1 MNGAFMNEVLNLY
14 AAGKS
19 INMISKSMGLSPYH
33 ITKILKA
40 NNIEIRIKNYQALVI
55 DTQKINELYDSGMST
70 YKISKLLGCS
80 DETIRKQIKRMRSA
94 VDRNKLEDDS
104 ILKIQQKSLKN
115 WQNEEYIQKV
125 TAATST
131 AKYRSALAEHAKRNY
146 RASLGS
152 WIKTEGAKKILSDRA
167 KSTWCNVEYRT
178 KMQAFLSSRISA
190 LVDASKLALSVPS
203 KRVAWIA
210 KIRANN
216 AINRSKQPSISSSQ
230 RQLYFIL
237 SDSGISFSE
246 EGEHTRVGPFYVV
259 DCVVEKQQNMIKP
272 LIVEVNGEYWH
283 QLKHVKIKDRQ
294 KETYIRRHT
303 DYDLLK
309 LEEIEL
315 KSFSSV
321 SSKLA
326 EFGLILK
333 TKRFELKDIIIKRI
347 PESEAKMFYSVF
359 HYSCTIRKG
368 AIAFGAFADGTMV
381 AAISFCHP
389 IRPEAAVRL
398 DLAPN
403 NVLEISRYARMTNVD
418 CKNLG
423 SYIISKTIKLLP
435 SHIRCIISYSDS
447 TYGHTGGLYKAANF
461 IYDGDIAPDYHYQ
474 SEHGIFHKKSI
485 WDQAKKMKMNE
496 KEYADKHNMNKI
508 FGGYKSR
515 WLFYK

>member
-1 MNGAFMNEVLNLY
+1 MNGAFMNEVLDLY

-19 INMISKSMGLSPYH
+19 INMISKSIGLSPYH
-33 ITKILKA
+33 ITKILKT
-40 NNIEIRIKNYQALVI
+40 NKIQIKIKNYQALVL

-70 YKISKLLGCS
+70 YKISKMLGCS

-94 VDRNKLEDDS
+94 ADRNKLEADS
-104 ILKIQQKSLKN
+104 ILKIQQKSLEN
-115 WQNEEYIQKV
+115 WQNDEYVQKV

-131 AKYRSALAEHAKRNY
+131 AKYRNDLAEHAKRNY
-146 RASLGS
+146 KASLGS

-167 KSTWCNVEYRT
+167 KLMWCNAEYRT

-190 LVDASKLALSVPS
+190 LIDASKLALSVPS
-203 KRVAWIA
+203 KRVAWIT

-216 AINRSKQPSISSSQ
+216 ALNRSKQPNISSSQ

-237 SDSGISFSE
+237 SDSDISFSE
-246 EGEHTRVGPFYVV
+246 EGENTRVGPFYVV
-259 DCVVEKQQNMIKP
+259 DCIIEKQQDMIKP
-272 LIVEVNGEYWH
+272 LIIEVNGEYWH
-283 QLKHVKIKDRQ
+283 QLKKVKIKDRQ
-294 KETYIRRHT
+294 KETYVRRHT
-303 DYDLLK
+303 DYDFLK

-315 KSFSSV
+315 KSFDSV

-326 EFGLILK
+326 KFGLFLK
-333 TKRFELKDIIIKRI
+333 TKKFDLKDIIIKRI
-347 PESEAKMFYSVF
+347 SESETKMFYSVF

-368 AIAFGAFADGTMV
+368 AIAFGAFLNDTLI
-381 AAISFCHP
+381 AAISYCHP
-389 IRPEAAVRL
+389 IRSEAAIRL
-398 DLAPN
+398 DFEPKD
-403 NVLEISRYARMTNVD
+403 VMEISRYARMTNID

-423 SYIISKTIKLLP
+423 SYIIAKTIKLLP
-435 SHIRCIISYSDS
+435 SHVRCIISYSDS

-474 SEHGIFHKKSI
+474 SEHGTFHKKSV
-485 WDQAKKMKMNE
+485 WDQAKKMKMGE
-496 KEYADKHNMNKI
+496 TEYAIKHGMNKV